1 MVDALL
7 RRIPALL
14 PDVSF
19 LLLRHPLARRPLSIE
34 PNVREVTVSCEANGP
49 ASLFA
54 LPRLVDL
61 SRVDVFHAPSN
72 ILPAAMPMRTLVTV
86 HDLMWL
92 TDPWLCGAS
101 GLWGRVQTWFFRNGL
116 RRALCQAD
124 HVIAISEATR
134 EEIVAWAPSAA
145 HRCTVIPHGVDPR
158 FRPSADCADG
168 TRVRQRY
175 APGALAHVLVVG
187 RAAPYKNQH
196 RAVRAFLAAFA
207 DRPGIHLV
215 VVQRLGLDGDRLLR
229 LARDAGAGDRV
240 HVVPPMPD
248 ADLIALY
255 RSALC
260 LCHPS
265 MQEGWGMPIGEA
277 LACGCP
283 VITSRASAMPEV
295 AGPAALYVDPT
306 SVTQIALALR
316 SLVNDSVLRTSLAK
330 EGLRRVETLSWQRC
344 ALRTADVYREA
355 LCAARNQ

>member
-19 LLLRHPLARRPLSIE
+19 LLLRHPLARRPLSVE

-54 LPRLVDL
+54 LPKLVDL

-72 ILPAAMPMRTLVTV
+72 ILPARTATRTVVTV

-92 TDPWLCGAS
+92 TDPRLCGAS
-101 GLWGRVQTWFFRNGL
+101 GLWGRVQTWFYGNGL
-116 RRALCQAD
+116 RRALLQAD

-134 EEIVAWAPSAA
+134 AEIVAWAPSAA
-145 HRCTVIPHGVDPR
+145 CRCTVIPHGVDPR
-158 FRPSADCADG
+158 FQPSADCADA

-175 APGALAHVLVVG
+175 APGARAHVLVVG

-207 DRPGIHLV
+207 DRPDIHLV
-215 VVQRLGLDGDRLLR
+215 VVQRLGLDGDWLLR
-229 LARDAGAGDRV
+229 LALDAGAGGRV

-248 ADLIALY
+248 TDLIALY

-265 MQEGWGMPIGEA
+265 LQEGWGMPIGEA

-283 VITSRASAMPEV
+283 VITSRTSAMPEV

-306 SVTQIALALR
+306 SVTHIALALR
-316 SLVNDSVLRTSLAK
+316 SLARDGALRISLAR
-330 EGLRRVETLSWQRC
+330 EGLRHVEKLSWERC
-344 ALRTADVYREA
+344 AERTADVYREA
-355 LCAARNQ
+355 LDGARAN

>member
-7 RRIPALL
+7 RRVPVLL

-54 LPRLVDL
+54 LAKLVDL

-72 ILPAAMPMRTLVTV
+72 ILPAAMPMRTVVTV

-92 TDPWLCGAS
+92 TDPRLCGAS
-101 GLWGRVQTWFFRNGL
+101 GLWGRVQTWFYGNGL
-116 RRALCQAD
+116 RRALWQAD

-134 EEIVAWAPSAA
+134 DEIVTCAPSAA

-158 FRPSADCADG
+158 FRPSADRADG

-175 APGALAHVLVVG
+175 APGARAHVLVVG

-207 DRPGIHLV
+207 DRPDIHLI

-248 ADLIALY
+248 ADLIELY

-265 MQEGWGMPIGEA
+265 LQEGWGMPIGEA

-283 VITSRASAMPEV
+283 VITSRTSAMPEV

-306 SVTQIALALR
+306 NVTHIALALR
-316 SLVNDSVLRTSLAK
+316 SLASDGALRTSLAR
-330 EGLRRVETLSWQRC
+330 EGLRRVENLSWQRC
-344 ALRTADVYREA
+344 ALHTADVYREA
-355 LCAARNQ
+355 LDAARTR